1 MVTHLPQE
9 IEVWYLL
16 PAMRREL
23 ARVLLAEHDLKQ
35 KEVAKLLGVTEAAI
49 SQYKKSKRAG
59 DIIFDEKEREIV
71 KTYAD
76 KMLKTPAKF
85 QYYLYKLSQELHGCN
100 SMCVFHKKID
110 DSVPKDCK
118 LCKLAAKE

>member
-16 PAMRREL
+16 PSMRREL
-23 ARVLLAEHDLKQ
+23 TRVLLENHDLKQ

-59 DIIFDEKEREIV
+59 DIVFDKSEKEII
-71 KTYAD
+71 KTYAE
-76 KMLKTPAKF
+76 KMLKTPVKF

-100 SMCVFHKKID
+100 SMCAFHKKID
-110 DSVPKDCK
+110 DSVPHDCK